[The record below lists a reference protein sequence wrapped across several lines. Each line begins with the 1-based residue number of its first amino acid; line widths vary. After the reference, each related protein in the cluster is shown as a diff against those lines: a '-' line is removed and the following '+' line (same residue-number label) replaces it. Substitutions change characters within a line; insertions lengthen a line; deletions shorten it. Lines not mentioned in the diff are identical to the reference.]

1 MYHYLGRFQLY
12 ETAKCSKYSS
22 LRRPCE
28 IDGAYF
34 DCQINLVN
42 LEQIAPGESAEV
54 TITFLAIDLVTSL
67 IQIGNHYQIYEASEP
82 IGEIFIDKDPWH
94 NIESWA
100 CEGEIREAFVRS
112 VFQSVAGI
120 SMESISIKGG
130 IETCLMS
137 EDVGLQEWDDINKV
151 LKEDKF
157 IKVRIEKIDKVYRQI
172 KVSFIDRASDL

>member
-1 MYHYLGRFQLY
+1 MYHYLGRFHLY
-12 ETAKCSKYSS
+12 KTAKFVKYSG
-22 LRRPCE
+22 LRCPCE
-28 IDGAYF
+28 IDSAYF
-34 DCQINLVN
+34 DCQINLVD

-54 TITFLAIDLVTSL
+54 EIIFIAIDLVTSL
-67 IQIGNHYQIYEASEP
+67 IQIGNHYQICEASWP

-100 CEGEIREAFVRS
+100 CEGEIRKAFVKS

-120 SMESISIKGG
+120 SMDSISIEGG

-151 LKEDKF
+151 LKEDEF
-157 IKVRIEKIDKVYRQI
+157 IRVRIDKIDKVCRQI
-172 KVSFIDRASDL
+172 KVSLIDRASDL